1 VIGLRE
7 KFKAAIVI
15 VEKAGSGASLYQD
28 LRAQG
33 LG

>member
-15 VEKAGSGASLYQD
+15 VEEAGSGASLYQD